1 MAYWP
6 GGLNSSQAYRFKEL
20 VMQVQQNSHPGS
32 GWLSWLLQHWSF
44 YQQIN
49 VSQWDLDDEEF
60 LG

>member
-1 MAYWP
+1 MHVEQK
-6 GGLNSSQAYRFKEL
+6 SQT
-20 VMQVQQNSHPGS
+20 GS
-32 GWLSWLLQHWSF
+32 AWLSWLLQHWSF